1 MAPRSKKLVSQ
12 SRLGNGLPA
21 DFDFLIFSFAVPFKG
36 VLFSLFSPFSSLLP
50 PFFSFLS
57 LFPLFSSLFPSLF
70 PSLCGG
76 VRVGQSSSQSFLT
89 VIEVRFLSHF

>member
-36 VLFSLFSPFSSLLP
+36 VLFSLFSPFFSLLSL
-50 PFFSFLS
+50 FFSFLS
-57 LFPLFSSLFPSLF
+57 LSLSFFPLFPSLF
-70 PSLCGG
+70 SSLSLSVG
-76 VRVGQSSSQSFLT
+76 VDGQSVSPPVSDF
-89 VIEVRFLSHF
+89 